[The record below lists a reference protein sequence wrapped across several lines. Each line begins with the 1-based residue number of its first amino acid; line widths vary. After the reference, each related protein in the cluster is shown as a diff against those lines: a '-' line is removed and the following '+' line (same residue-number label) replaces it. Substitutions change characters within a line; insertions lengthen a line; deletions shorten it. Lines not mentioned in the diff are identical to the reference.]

1 MERNTM
7 LSRRTAM
14 LTALAASALPIER
27 THAQNTAG
35 TPQGGAATPPIIL
48 QVKRRT
54 IEVNGKSASVLGV
67 SQPDGTQGLVTKV
80 GQQFHVR
87 LENQLDVPTLIHWHG
102 MTPPWQQDG
111 VPGISGPPVA
121 PGGTAEYDFPL
132 RFGGTF
138 WMHSHQALQEQEQL
152 AAPLIIHDDRD
163 RTGQQE
169 VVVLL
174 SDFSFT
180 PAEQIFESLRK
191 AGPMAGMAPAPTS
204 AAAKPSAMAGMNMPG
219 PAAKAA
225 ASATG
230 TMAGMNMAPTATKPA
245 ANAMGAMAPG
255 DKAAPPDLNDVK
267 YDAFLANDR
276 TLGDPEVVSVE
287 PGGTILLRVINGSSM
302 SAYHLSLGALN
313 GELIA
318 VDGFRVTP
326 VIGRRFPITVAQRLD
341 IRITIPRKPAA
352 HPILAILEGERS
364 QTGVILKA
372 GGASVSRVPDMAAAA
387 SPALTLDLERSLRAT
402 QPLTPRKAD
411 RVHQVDLTGEM
422 VGYVWSI
429 NGVPWTKDVP
439 PLAVSKGER
448 VELVFQNRTP
458 MPHPMHLHGHEF
470 QVVEINGKRFPG
482 AVRDTVLV
490 TPGARVVVAFDA
502 NNPGYWAMHCH
513 LLYHMDAGMFTTVRY
528 V

>member
-1 MERNTM
+1 M

-14 LTALAASALPIER
+14 LTALAASALPLER
-27 THAQNTAG
+27 AKAQNTPA
-35 TPQGGAATPPIIL
+35 TSQGSAASSITVL

-54 IEVNGKSASVLGV
+54 IEVNGKPASVLGV

-80 GQQFHVR
+80 GQQFRVR

-111 VPGISGPPVA
+111 VPGISGPSVA

-138 WMHSHQALQEQEQL
+138 WMHSHQGLQEQEQL

-180 PAEQIFESLRK
+180 PPEQIIESLRK
-191 AGPMAGMAPAPTS
+191 AGPMAGMAPSPTP
-204 AAAKPSAMAGMNMPG
+204 AAAKSSAMAGMNMP
-219 PAAKAA
+219 AAAATAKPA

-230 TMAGMNMAPTATKPA
+230 TMAGMNMPPAATKPT

-255 DKAAPPDLNDVK
+255 GKAAPPDLNDVK

-276 TLGDPEVVSVE
+276 TLADPEVVSVE

-318 VDGFRVTP
+318 VDGFRVKP
-326 VIGRRFPITVAQRLD
+326 VIARRFPITVAQRLD

-372 GGASVSRVPDMAAAA
+372 GGAPVSRVPDMAAAA

-402 QPLTPRKAD
+402 QPLAPRKAD

-422 VGYVWSI
+422 VGYIWSI

-439 PLAVSKGER
+439 PLPVSKGER
-448 VELVFQNRTP
+448 VELVFQNRTL

>member
-1 MERNTM
+1 M
-7 LSRRTAM
+7 LSRRKAM
-14 LTALAASALPIER
+14 LTALAASTLPMER
-27 THAQNTAG
+27 LGAQTAPAA
-35 TPQGGAATPPIIL
+35 PQGSASSPTTVL

-54 IEVNGKSASVLGV
+54 IDVNGKSASVLGV
-67 SQPDGTQGLVTKV
+67 SQPDGTPGLVTKV

-111 VPGISGPPVA
+111 VPGIAGPPVA

-138 WMHSHQALQEQEQL
+138 WMHSHQGLQEQEQL

-191 AGPMAGMAPAPTS
+191 AGPMAGMGPGPS
-204 AAAKPSAMAGMNMPG
+204 QAATKRSAMAGMNMPLAAAK
-219 PAAKAA
+219 PAA
-225 ASATG
+225 STMG
-230 TMAGMNMAPTATKPA
+230 TMAGMNMPPAATKPA
-245 ANAMGAMAPG
+245 ASAMGGMAAG
-255 DKAAPPDLNDVK
+255 GKAAPPDLN
-267 YDAFLANDR
+267 DAFLANDR
-276 TLGDPEVVSVE
+276 TLADPEVVSVE
-287 PGGTILLRVINGSSM
+287 PGGTVLLRVINGSSM

-318 VDGFRVTP
+318 VDGFRVKQ

-341 IRITIPRKPAA
+341 IRINIPRKPAA

-372 GGASVSRVPDMAAAA
+372 EGAPVSRVPDTAAAA

-402 QPLTPRKAD
+402 QPLTPRKVD

-439 PLAVSKGER
+439 PLPVSKGER
-448 VELVFQNRTP
+448 VELVFQNRTL

-470 QVVEINGKRFPG
+470 QVVEIN
-482 AVRDTVLV
+482 
-490 TPGARVVVAFDA
+490 
-502 NNPGYWAMHCH
+502 C
-513 LLYHMDAGMFTTVRY
+513 
-528 V
+528 